1 MKQSPKYM
9 LKKNLFL
16 TETDIIYRIPAT
28 GHPRLTGFLSRGYRV
43 FLVMAFFMAFFI
55 RLHGQTPSSP
65 PNRLQVYLVQD
76 LSFGSFFT
84 GSSGGAVVITP
95 EGNRTV
101 SGTVIALPNS
111 PGTPAIFEVRLIPNR
126 MVHISF
132 PSSATFCRVGGR
144 ETMTVTGFTSD
155 KPGNSF
161 VTGSGQSFIN
171 TVRVGATL
179 NAGNT
184 ADHPPGNYTGSFTVT
199 FIEE

>member
-1 MKQSPKYM
+1 
-9 LKKNLFL
+9 
-16 TETDIIYRIPAT
+16 
-28 GHPRLTGFLSRGYRV
+28 
-43 FLVMAFFMAFFI
+43 MAFFMAFFI
-55 RLHGQTPSSP
+55 RLHGQTPFSP

-84 GSSGGAVVITP
+84 GTSGGAVVITP

-101 SGTVIALPNS
+101 SGTVIVLPCS
-111 PGTPAIFEVRLIPNR
+111 PGTPAILEVRLTPNN

-132 PSSATFCRVGGR
+132 PSSATLRSTGGN

-161 VTGSGQSFIN
+161 VTARGRPFIN
-171 TVRVGATL
+171 PVRVGATL

-184 ADHPPGNYTGSFTVT
+184 ANHPAGNYTGSFTVT

>member
-16 TETDIIYRIPAT
+16 TETDVISWIMAT
-28 GHPRLTGFLSRGYRV
+28 GHPRLPGFLPRGCRV

-55 RLHGQTPSSP
+55 RLHGQTSFSS
-65 PNRLQVYLVQD
+65 PNRLQVYVVQD
-76 LSFGSFFT
+76 LNFGSFFT

-101 SGTVIALPNS
+101 SGTVIALPD
-111 PGTPAIFEVRLIPNR
+111 PPVTPAIFEVRLIPNR

-132 PSSATFCRVGGR
+132 PSSVTFRRVGGR

-161 VTGSGQSFIN
+161 VTAGGHPFIN
-171 TVRVGATL
+171 PVRVGATL
-179 NAGNT
+179 NAGNK
-184 ADHPPGNYTGSFTVT
+184 ADHPAGNYTGSFTVT